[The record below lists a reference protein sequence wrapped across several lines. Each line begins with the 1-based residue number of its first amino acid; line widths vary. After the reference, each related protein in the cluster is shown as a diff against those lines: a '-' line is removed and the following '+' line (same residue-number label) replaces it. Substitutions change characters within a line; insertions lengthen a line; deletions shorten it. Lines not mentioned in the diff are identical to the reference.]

1 MKEKTNSKLLK
12 IISVLATLMLLT
24 VVLMFACTDKSSEAI
39 SSTEDASG
47 DKVHIFKA
55 EISKNPIPAD
65 LQWLKNESDPVYASP
80 ESRKGGALN
89 SWVLSFPLTF
99 RVVGPDSNS
108 SFRSAI
114 LGNQLSLIGI
124 HPNTENIIPE
134 LANHWAYGK
143 DKKTMYFKLNEKA
156 RWSDSTP
163 VTAHDFAYTLEFMR
177 SKYIIAPWYNDYYS
191 KEIDKVI
198 VYDDHTLAVV
208 STKAQPDLH
217 LKIGI
222 SPTPRHFYGK
232 LGEDFVRRYN
242 WKIVPNTGP
251 YQIYDFKKGKYV
263 KFKRKKDWW
272 AKDLRFFKNRFNVDR
287 VVFKVIRDINIVWE
301 YFKKAKVD
309 VFPVTMPRYW
319 HVKTKTPVVENGY
332 VHKIWFF
339 NNTQQS
345 AQGMWLNQDREIFK
359 DRNVRYAFAHA
370 MNIQKVIEKVLRN
383 DYFRLEHGFMGYG
396 RYSNKKIRARRFDL
410 DKVNFY
416 MNGGGWQR
424 GSDGIW
430 GKNGRRFSVEVS
442 YSQDAHTPRL
452 VVLKEEAKKAG
463 IELKLQKL
471 DPSAAYKKVLEKKH
485 DVAWSGWSTSL
496 RPQYWEHFHS
506 TNAHKPQTNNI
517 TNTDDSRMDKL
528 IDAYRNS
535 LDEEERINLSV
546 KIQEKIHEIG
556 AFVPT
561 FMVPYAR
568 EAYWRWWRLPK
579 VPGTKHSDSLF
590 DPFSS
595 SSGGLFWYDEK
606 LYEETKKAMK
616 KKRTFPPVT
625 IKDKTYKA
633 D

>member
-1 MKEKTNSKLLK
+1 MKEKTNRKLLK
-12 IISVLATLMLLT
+12 TISVLATLMLLT
-24 VVLMFACTDKSSEAI
+24 IVLMFACTDKSSEAI

-47 DKVHIFKA
+47 DKVHIFEA
-55 EISKNPIPAD
+55 EISEIPIPAD

-80 ESRKGGALN
+80 ESRKGGVLN

-134 LANHWAYGK
+134 LANQWAYGK

-606 LYEETKKAMK
+606 LYEETKKATK
-616 KKRTFPPVT
+616 KKKMFPPLT
-625 IKDKTYKA
+625 LIDKTYKA
-633 D
+633 N